1 MAKLKMRINP
11 LRKRGHSFVAPFSL
25 NECMRRLKNGYKG
38 DTSLIGRYQ
47 TIISCQYTKD
57 NQQTGT
63 FGIRCVPKQVRTRDF
78 SAQMRGRLEPIDDFN
93 TQIIGAI
100 HRENN
105 ASGLISRVSPLV
117 ILMFTM
123 LSLNFP
129 PITFVI
135 PLGIL
140 LLKEI
145 YQRWREERFLINLLH
160 TALSVKP
167 NSRISQLLFNGK
179 RKSKASKV
187 GSRSF
192 IAPYSLETCQQI
204 LGSKMNRS
212 NEPKFHNAATV
223 RRLDSTTVA
232 FTIHRLYYLGPRN
245 SNQLELA
252 KVNGL
257 MIRET
262 DETTSIEFH
271 ATHTKYVYGMFLFAM
286 LMTFGSIS
294 SILSREPNSGTG
306 FCCFGIESLFLLAMS
321 VHLWEQKR
329 NLIQTL
335 ESRMTMGLLVN
346 RS

>member
-1 MAKLKMRINP
+1 MVINP
-11 LRKRGHSFVAPFSL
+11 LRKRSYSFVAPFSL

-38 DTSLIGRYQ
+38 DISLIGRYQ

-57 NQQTGT
+57 DQQTGT
-63 FGIRCVPKQVRTRDF
+63 FGIRCVPKQIRTRDF

-93 TQIIGAI
+93 TQIIGFI

-105 ASGLISRVSPLV
+105 ASGLISRISPLV
-117 ILMFTM
+117 ILMFIM

-140 LLKEI
+140 LLKTI
-145 YQRWREERFLINLLH
+145 YQRWREERYLINLLH

-167 NSRISQLLFNGK
+167 KSRFSHRLLNGK
-179 RKSKASKV
+179 QKGKASKV

-212 NEPKFHNAATV
+212 NEPKFHNAVTV

-232 FTIHRLYYLGPRN
+232 FTFHRLYHLGSQNPH
-245 SNQLELA
+245 QVELA

-257 MIRET
+257 LMRET
-262 DETTSIEFH
+262 DETTSVEFY
-271 ATHTKYVYGMFLFAM
+271 ATHTKYVYGIFLFTVLMTFAPINIIFNREPNSLIGVCVFGIGSVFLFAM
-286 LMTFGSIS
+286 
-294 SILSREPNSGTG
+294 
-306 FCCFGIESLFLLAMS
+306 S
-321 VHLWEQKR
+321 VHWWEQKR
-329 NLIQTL
+329 NLIRIL
-335 ESRMTMGLLVN
+335 ESRMTMGLLI